1 MESSPVENLWAATL
15 NQTSQVAWW
24 GPWKEV
30 CTSLAIHKWGG
41 GLDQDCVQQLSCSFS
56 YMQMMLVL
64 EYLPKEDLR
73 KCLVEM
79 GRRWV
84 CAVLEKIHKCSLQ
97 LHFAFNSVIPPDA
110 PHLLLSY
117 SQQVALGMHYL
128 ANKGFV
134 HRDLA
139 ARNIFV
145 SHDNVCK
152 VIPAC
157 KEEVP
162 YICAK

>member
-1 MESSPVENLWAATL
+1 
-15 NQTSQVAWW
+15 
-24 GPWKEV
+24 
-30 CTSLAIHKWGG
+30 
-41 GLDQDCVQQLSCSFS
+41 
-56 YMQMMLVL
+56 MLVL
-64 EYLPKEDLR
+64 EYLPKEDLK

-84 CAVLEKIHKCSLQ
+84 CATLEKMHKCSLQ

-128 ANKGFV
+128 TNKGFV

-152 VIPAC
+152 VIPVRKKSHTFVQSSNVCISSQLGGGASRLSP
-157 KEEVP
+157 EV
-162 YICAK
+162 